1 MLCPGGTTR
10 RRPDLGAVG
19 YDSLGQMLL
28 EDPIA
33 TCLSPSVYD
42 MICKFGFEVRETC
55 DINSIVTQR
64 GEVCWKTITDCVI
77 YTQSAQSLDYPGS
90 VRLLGPVCEA
100 VHSHL
105 LSLTKEQFEI
115 CYTPWLQWTA
125 FPELFPEILDALE
138 SLQSPAISLSLMK
151 LTACLERALGDVFL
165 LNGKECPFL
174 LRDLLASE
182 ELAQVFGQSVMDV
195 LKVFLGSPRGLN
207 LRNILWHGFASPHE
221 VPLKYC
227 SMMTLLTA
235 GLGQLLKSYLRQTKF
250 ALVHRPFRALPDLE
264 DLAVFPDMTSEVLP
278 VLEEVM
284 KKSTFILKIMLPYW
298 EEALIRFKAH
308 RFADCA
314 VLLLPQLETGLRRVF
329 AVVNKCPRRLL
340 TAEILAKHLS
350 DGKLNQLPLFL
361 GEPAMEFLWDFLNHQ
376 EGPRVR
382 DHLSHGEISF
392 PEFPKEAAN
401 QLLAFST
408 VLLLRFVDE
417 GPLSVLK
424 EKAAI
429 RSLVGLAESYRAH
442 LHPVSQLRKQ
452 VLSCEKSLGAWP
464 LLSLPTEAEEAARLE
479 GHSETDAC
487 NSLLTEIMSELCHH
501 LPEDHRVA
509 RGLDSLPAE
518 KWPQVIR
525 ELCSTPVPTL
535 FCPRTVLEV
544 LTVLRNIT
552 AHCARVSSQVAASAE
567 LRQRQWVERRLRS
580 RQRQTYLHMLS
591 SIKLLSPVLY
601 LILLLIALELV
612 NIHVVHGKNTCEYQ
626 QYLKFLKSILQY
638 TENLVVYTSQE
649 RNKWNEAIVLTRTAL
664 LKIWTFSEKKQMLIH
679 LAGKSAS
686 KGVP

>member
-1 MLCPGGTTR
+1 
-10 RRPDLGAVG
+10 
-19 YDSLGQMLL
+19 MLL

-55 DINSIVTQR
+55 DINSIVTER

-77 YTQSAQSLDYPGS
+77 YTESAQSLDYPGS

-105 LSLTKEQFEI
+105 LSLTKERFEI

-174 LRDLLASE
+174 LRDLLASK

-221 VPLKYC
+221 VPPKYC

-284 KKSTFILKIMLPYW
+284 EKSTFILKIMLPYW

-314 VLLLPQLETGLRRVF
+314 VLLLPQLETGLRRAF
-329 AVVNKCPRRLL
+329 AVVNKCPQRLL
-340 TAEILAKHLS
+340 TAESTALYTTFDILAKHLN

-382 DHLSHGEISF
+382 DHLSHGEINF

-417 GPLSVLK
+417 GLLSVLK

-442 LHPVSQLRKQ
+442 VHPVSQLRKQ

-501 LPEDHRVA
+501 LSEDHRVA
-509 RGLDSLPAE
+509 RDLDSLPAG
-518 KWPQVIR
+518 
-525 ELCSTPVPTL
+525 
-535 FCPRTVLEV
+535 
-544 LTVLRNIT
+544 N
-552 AHCARVSSQVAASAE
+552 
-567 LRQRQWVERRLRS
+567 
-580 RQRQTYLHMLS
+580 
-591 SIKLLSPVLY
+591 IKLLSPVLY

-649 RNKWNEAIVLTRTAL
+649 RNKWNEAIILTRTAL

-679 LAGKSAS
+679 LARKSTS
-686 KGVP
+686 KGVL

>member
-125 FPELFPEILDALE
+125 FPE
-138 SLQSPAISLSLMK
+138 
-151 LTACLERALGDVFL
+151 VFL

-340 TAEILAKHLS
+340 TAESTALYTTFDEILAKHLS